1 MTENIRHLLDR
12 YYCGNASPEE
22 IRQIKS
28 YFASAADTPAELE
41 ADRRIFSA
49 LSGIDDVEVPEH
61 LESDIRAAIA
71 AQSGRKRP
79 GVTAWRAVVGI
90 AAAFVLIAV
99 LAVRFMAPAA
109 DDAPL
114 LLAQVV
120 ETGDT
125 FTPSAVSLPCPV
137 QQVQQVQ
144 PPQPVKAKAP
154 KRVSSSQQAEAAAAL
169 LEGEASIALL
179 FDKINE
185 AGRQAGEVAAQFEE
199 LDKSLNT
206 ALK

>member
-1 MTENIRHLLDR
+1 MKTTENIRHLLDR
-12 YYCGNASPEE
+12 YYNGDASPEE
-22 IRQIKS
+22 IRRIKS
-28 YFASAADTPAELE
+28 YFASAADIPADLE
-41 ADRRIFSA
+41 ADRRIFA
-49 LSGIDDVEVPEH
+49 AMSGIDDIEVPAQ

-71 AQSGRKRP
+71 AQSRAKRP
-79 GVTAWRAVVGI
+79 AVAAWMAVAGI
-90 AAAFVLIAV
+90 AAAVALIAV
-99 LAVRFMAPAA
+99 LAVRLMTPAP
-109 DDAPL
+109 DEGPL

-125 FTPSAVSLPCPV
+125 FTPAAVSLPRPV
-137 QQVQQVQ
+137 QEVQT
-144 PPQPVKAKAP
+144 PQPVKAKAQ
-154 KRVSSSQQAEAAAAL
+154 KRVSSSQQAQAAAAL

-185 AGRQAGEVAAQFEE
+185 AGRQAGQVSRQIEE

>member
-1 MTENIRHLLDR
+1 MKTTENIRHLLDR
-12 YYCGNASPEE
+12 YYNGDASPEE
-22 IRQIKS
+22 IRRIKS
-28 YFASAADTPAELE
+28 YFASAADIPADLE
-41 ADRRIFSA
+41 ADRRIFA
-49 LSGIDDVEVPEH
+49 AMSGIDDIEVPAH

-71 AQSGRKRP
+71 AQSRAKRP
-79 GVTAWRAVVGI
+79 AVAAWMAVAGI
-90 AAAFVLIAV
+90 AAAVALIAV
-99 LAVRFMAPAA
+99 LAVRLMAPAA
-109 DDAPL
+109 DESPL

-125 FTPSAVSLPCPV
+125 FTPAAVV
-137 QQVQQVQ
+137 AM
-144 PPQPVKAKAP
+144 PQPVPRVHTPERVQTKTSK
-154 KRVSSSQQAEAAAAL
+154 KVSSSQQAQAAAAL

-185 AGRQAGEVAAQFEE
+185 AGRQAGQVSRQIEE

>member
-1 MTENIRHLLDR
+1 MSMTENIRHLLDR

-79 GVTAWRAVVGI
+79 GVTVWRAVVGI

-125 FTPSAVSLPCPV
+125 FTPSSVSLPCP
-137 QQVQQVQ
+137 VQQVQ

>member
-1 MTENIRHLLDR
+1 MKTTENIRQLLDR
-12 YYCGNASPEE
+12 YYNGDASPEE
-22 IRQIKS
+22 IRRIKS
-28 YFASAADTPAELE
+28 YFASAAGIPADLE
-41 ADRRIFSA
+41 ADRRIFA
-49 LSGIDDVEVPEH
+49 AMSGIDDIEVPAR

-71 AQSGRKRP
+71 AQSRAKRP
-79 GVTAWRAVVGI
+79 AVAAWMAVAGI
-90 AAAFVLIAV
+90 AAAVALIAV
-99 LAVRFMAPAA
+99 LAVRLMTPAA
-109 DDAPL
+109 DEDPL

-125 FTPSAVSLPCPV
+125 FTPAAAVTM
-137 QQVQQVQ
+137 
-144 PPQPVKAKAP
+144 PQPVPRVHTPERVQTKNSK
-154 KRVSSSQQAEAAAAL
+154 KVSSSQQAQAAAAL

-185 AGRQAGEVAAQFEE
+185 AGRQAGQVTRQIEE

>member
-1 MTENIRHLLDR
+1 MSMTENIRHLLDR

-28 YFASAADTPAELE
+28 YFASAADIPADFE
-41 ADRRIFSA
+41 ADRRMFAA
-49 LSGIDDVEVPEH
+49 LSGIDDIEVPEH

-79 GVTAWRAVVGI
+79 GVTAWMTVAGI

-109 DDAPL
+109 DDAPM

-125 FTPSAVSLPCPV
+125 FTPTAVSLPRPV
-137 QQVQQVQ
+137 QQVQA
-144 PPQPVKAKAP
+144 PQPVKTQAP